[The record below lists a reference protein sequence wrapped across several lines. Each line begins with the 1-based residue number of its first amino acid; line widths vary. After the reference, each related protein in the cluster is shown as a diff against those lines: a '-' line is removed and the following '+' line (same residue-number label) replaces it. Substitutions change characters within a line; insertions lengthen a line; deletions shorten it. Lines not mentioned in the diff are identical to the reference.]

1 MLDGRVDGGNHMSQ
15 TIKSVRGAP
24 AAFAATMSADGALT
38 TGLNR
43 DNHLRCPSWAISEH
57 C

>member
-24 AAFAATMSADGALT
+24 AATMSADGALT
-38 TGLNR
+38 TELNR
-43 DNHLRCPSWAISEH
+43 DNHLRCPS
-57 C
+57 